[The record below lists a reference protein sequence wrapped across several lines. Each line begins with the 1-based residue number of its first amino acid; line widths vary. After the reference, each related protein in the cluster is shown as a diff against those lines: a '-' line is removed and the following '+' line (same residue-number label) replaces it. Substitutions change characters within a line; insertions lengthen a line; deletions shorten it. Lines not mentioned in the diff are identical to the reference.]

1 MPSEREST
9 ARAVIIAE
17 LASRPYWHRLWI
29 VQECALATDL
39 FILCGNSIA
48 KASTLWHHKT
58 VFNYTGEE
66 AMWTVLGLK
75 SGEMV
80 SLSLQ
85 DAVIKFRDWPCFDP
99 RDRIYDLA
107 ALIKWPSR
115 RQIAIDYN
123 TSSTDLCRQA
133 MTYCN
138 DSRGFDALLQT
149 LGQRSEASLE
159 LAGIALCKSMQ
170 DFRTVCRLLSL
181 TKTDDQDTIQAA
193 MTFFRSIREI
203 KDLEIVAQFKITIQE
218 RMKLAWEKLSLCSGG
233 ADVRTLVQTL
243 DVAAAVDLAFIQA
256 AMLRIE
262 RDWDRLKRA
271 FLLSSSWVSDYDRLH
286 LCTKLVHPA
295 KSVSRSL
302 NEAVRFILASGLNA
316 EHPKLLEWARARS
329 SQGIEATSSH
339 SAPLIFQHHGYL
351 CPVEDVDD
359 GLQFDV
365 PVYGPQFRLGCH
377 CLKIKW
383 SEKPYSATTDTDLSS
398 VRHGKYDIGHID
410 PGVQANDFLCPVS
423 QTTLDLAHP
432 QEGPRNSLPHC
443 RSSKNRYNDT
453 AEASL
458 VHNVGLAHRIDRN
471 SHGALLH
478 DGGVSAS
485 RYFQ

>member
-295 KSVSRSL
+295 KSKHRW
-302 NEAVRFILASGLNA
+302 FITWDWPTESTATPMELYFTT
-316 EHPKLLEWARARS
+316 EEFLLL
-329 SQGIEATSSH
+329 ATSSN
-339 SAPLIFQHHGYL
+339 I
-351 CPVEDVDD
+351 
-359 GLQFDV
+359 
-365 PVYGPQFRLGCH
+365 LGRPRYACNQNVRSFVK
-377 CLKIKW
+377 LEEAWVKDESF
-383 SEKPYSATTDTDLSS
+383 SEQ
-398 VRHGKYDIGHID
+398 
-410 PGVQANDFLCPVS
+410 QAMCDSIHENP
-423 QTTLDLAHP
+423 
-432 QEGPRNSLPHC
+432 
-443 RSSKNRYNDT
+443 
-453 AEASL
+453 
-458 VHNVGLAHRIDRN
+458 
-471 SHGALLH
+471 
-478 DGGVSAS
+478 
-485 RYFQ
+485 